1 MINKKI
7 GLFFGTFDPIH
18 NGHIEVAKY
27 IVDNCFSDEVWLII
41 TPQNPEK
48 KFIKISN
55 FDQRFKMAQIATNK
69 INKVKPSKAEQDLPI
84 PNYTIDTLEYISEEF
99 KNYEFSLVIGQD
111 NFEKFTNWKSH
122 EKIIENY
129 KILIYPRL
137 GSDKKAEIGKLKN
150 VIYLK
155 GATVDI
161 SSSEVRE
168 KIKNRN
174 LEMDYLNKDVL
185 NFIIENNLYE
195 K

>member
-18 NGHIEVAKY
+18 NGHTEVAKY

-55 FDQRFKMAQIATNK
+55 FDQRFKMTQIATNK
-69 INKVKPSKAEQDLPI
+69 INKVKPSKAEQGLPI
-84 PNYTIDTLEYISEEF
+84 PNYTIDTLEYISEKF

-150 VIYLK
+150 IIYLK

-168 KIKNRN
+168 KIKNKN

>member
-18 NGHIEVAKY
+18 NGHTEVAKY

-84 PNYTIDTLEYISEEF
+84 PNYTIDTLEYISEKF
-99 KNYEFSLVIGQD
+99 KNHEFSLVIGQD

>member
-27 IVDNCFSDEVWLII
+27 ILDNYFSDEVWLVI

-55 FDQRFKMAQIATNK
+55 FSHRYKMAQIATKK
-69 INKVKPSKAEQDLPI
+69 IDKVKASNEEQDLPI
-84 PNYTIDTLEYISEEF
+84 PNFTIDTLDHISEKY
-99 KNYEFSLVIGQD
+99 KNYEYSLIIGQD
-111 NFEKFTNWKSH
+111 NFEKFNSWKSH

-137 GSDKKAEIGKLKN
+137 GSDKKTKIKKLKN
-150 VIYLK
+150 IIHLK
-155 GATVDI
+155 GAAVDI

-168 KIKNRN
+168 KIKNKYHVKN
-174 LEMDYLNKDVL
+174 YLNKDVL

>member
-84 PNYTIDTLEYISEEF
+84 PNYTIDTLEYISEKF
-99 KNYEFSLVIGQD
+99 KNHEFSLVIGQD
-111 NFEKFTNWKSH
+111 NFEKFTNWKSY

-150 VIYLK
+150 IIYLK

-168 KIKNRN
+168 KIKNKN

>member
-27 IVDNCFSDEVWLII
+27 IVDNYFSDEVWLII

-55 FDQRFKMAQIATNK
+55 FEHRYKMAQIATNK
-69 INKVKPSKAEQDLPI
+69 IDKVKPSNEEQDLPI
-84 PNYTIDTLEYISEEF
+84 PNYTIDTLDHISEKY
-99 KNYEFSLVIGQD
+99 KNYEFSLIIGQD
-111 NFEKFTNWKSH
+111 NFEKFSSWKSH
-122 EKIIENY
+122 ETIIENY

-137 GSDKKAEIGKLKN
+137 GSGKKPEIGKLKN
-150 VIYLK
+150 IIHLE

-168 KIKNRN
+168 KIKNKSLVKN
-174 LEMDYLNKDVL
+174 YLNEDVL
-185 NFIIENNLYE
+185 NFIIE

>member
-84 PNYTIDTLEYISEEF
+84 PNYTIDTLEYISEKF

>member
-18 NGHIEVAKY
+18 NGHMEVAKY
-27 IVDNCFSDEVWLII
+27 IVDNYFSDEVWLII

-48 KFIKISN
+48 EFIKISN
-55 FDQRFKMAQIATNK
+55 FEYRYEMAQIATNK
-69 INKVKPSKAEQDLPI
+69 IDKVKPSNAEQDLPI
-84 PNYTIDTLEYISEEF
+84 PNYTINTLAHISEKY

-111 NFEKFTNWKSH
+111 NFEKFNSWKSH
-122 EKIIENY
+122 ERIIENY
-129 KILIYPRL
+129 KIFIYPRL
-137 GSDKKAEIGKLKN
+137 GSDKKTEIGKLKN
-150 VIYLK
+150 IIHLK

-161 SSSEVRE
+161 SSTEVRE
-168 KIKNRN
+168 KIKNKSLVQN
-174 LEMDYLNKDVL
+174 YLNEDVL

>member
-55 FDQRFKMAQIATNK
+55 FDQRFKMTQIATNK

-84 PNYTIDTLEYISEEF
+84 PNYTIDTLEYISEKF

-150 VIYLK
+150 IIYLK

>member
-18 NGHIEVAKY
+18 NGHIKVAKH
-27 IVDNCFSDEVWLII
+27 IVDNDFSDEVWLVI

-55 FDQRFKMAQIATNK
+55 FDHRYKMVQIATSK
-69 INKVKPSKAEQDLPI
+69 IDNISPSKAEQDLPT
-84 PNYTIDTLEYISEEF
+84 PNYTIDTLNHISGKY
-99 KNYEFSLVIGQD
+99 KNYEFSLIIGQD
-111 NFEKFTNWKSH
+111 NFERFNSWKSH
-122 EKIIENY
+122 ERIIENY
-129 KILIYPRL
+129 KILIYPRI
-137 GSDKKAEIGKLKN
+137 GSDKKAEIRKLKN
-150 VIYLK
+150 IIHLE
-155 GATVDI
+155 GATVDV

-168 KIKNRN
+168 KIKNKSL
-174 LEMDYLNKDVL
+174 LENYLNEDVL

>member
-55 FDQRFKMAQIATNK
+55 FDQRFKMTQIATNK
-69 INKVKPSKAEQDLPI
+69 INKVKPSKAEQGLPI
-84 PNYTIDTLEYISEEF
+84 PNYTIDTLEYISEKF
-99 KNYEFSLVIGQD
+99 KNHEFSLVIGQD

-168 KIKNRN
+168 KIKNKN

>member
-55 FDQRFKMAQIATNK
+55 FDQRFKMTQIATNK

-84 PNYTIDTLEYISEEF
+84 PNYTIDTLEYISEKF

-150 VIYLK
+150 IIYLK

-168 KIKNRN
+168 KIKNKN

>member
-84 PNYTIDTLEYISEEF
+84 PNYTIDTLEYISEKF

-150 VIYLK
+150 IIYLK

>member
-55 FDQRFKMAQIATNK
+55 FDQRFKMTQIATNK

-84 PNYTIDTLEYISEEF
+84 PNYTIDTLEYISEKF
-99 KNYEFSLVIGQD
+99 KNHEFSLVIGQD

-150 VIYLK
+150 IIYLK

-168 KIKNRN
+168 KIKNKN

>member
-69 INKVKPSKAEQDLPI
+69 IDKVKPSKAEQDLPI
-84 PNYTIDTLEYISEEF
+84 PNYTIDTLEYISEKF
-99 KNYEFSLVIGQD
+99 KNHEFSLVIGQD
-111 NFEKFTNWKSH
+111 NFEKFTNWKSY

-168 KIKNRN
+168 KIKNKN

>member
-55 FDQRFKMAQIATNK
+55 FDQRFKMTQIATNK
-69 INKVKPSKAEQDLPI
+69 INKVKPSKAEQGLPI
-84 PNYTIDTLEYISEEF
+84 PNYTIDTLEYISEKF

-150 VIYLK
+150 IIYLK

-168 KIKNRN
+168 KIKNKN

>member
-27 IVDNCFSDEVWLII
+27 ILDNYFSDEVWLVI

-55 FDQRFKMAQIATNK
+55 FSHRYKMAQIATKK
-69 INKVKPSKAEQDLPI
+69 IDNVKPSKAEQNLPI
-84 PNYTIDTLEYISEEF
+84 PNYTIDTLDYISEKY
-99 KNYEFSLVIGQD
+99 KNYEFSLIIGQD
-111 NFEKFTNWKSH
+111 NFEKFNSWKSH
-122 EKIIENY
+122 ETIIENY

-137 GSDKKAEIGKLKN
+137 GSGKKPEIEKLKN
-150 VIYLK
+150 IIHLE
-155 GATVDI
+155 GATVDV

-168 KIKNRN
+168 KIKNKSLVKN
-174 LEMDYLNKDVL
+174 YLNEDVL

>member
-27 IVDNCFSDEVWLII
+27 IVDNYFSDEVWLII

-55 FDQRFKMAQIATNK
+55 FEHRFKMAQIATNT
-69 INKVKPSKAEQDLPI
+69 IDKVIPSKTEQELPI
-84 PNYTIDTLEYISEEF
+84 PNYTIDTLEHISEKF
-99 KNYEFSLVIGQD
+99 KNYEFSLIIGQD
-111 NFEKFTNWKSH
+111 NFEKFNSWKSH

-137 GSDKKAEIGKLKN
+137 GSDKKTEIKKLKN
-150 VIYLK
+150 IIHLK
-155 GATVDI
+155 GAAVDI
-161 SSSEVRE
+161 SSSKVRE
-168 KIKNRN
+168 KIKNKYHVKN
-174 LEMDYLNKDVL
+174 FLNKDVL

-195 K
+195 N

>member
-55 FDQRFKMAQIATNK
+55 FDQRFKMTQIATNK

-84 PNYTIDTLEYISEEF
+84 PNYTIDTLEYISEKF

>member
-69 INKVKPSKAEQDLPI
+69 IDKVKPSKAEQDLPI
-84 PNYTIDTLEYISEEF
+84 PNYTIDTLEYISEKF
-99 KNYEFSLVIGQD
+99 KNHEFSLVIGQD
-111 NFEKFTNWKSH
+111 NFEKFTNWKSY

>member
-27 IVDNCFSDEVWLII
+27 ILDNYFSDEVWLVI

-55 FDQRFKMAQIATNK
+55 FSLRYKMAQIATNK
-69 INKVKPSKAEQDLPI
+69 IDKVKPSNEEQDLPI
-84 PNYTIDTLEYISEEF
+84 PNYTIETLDYISEKY
-99 KNYEFSLVIGQD
+99 KNYEFSLIIGQD
-111 NFEKFTNWKSH
+111 NFEKFNSWKSH
-122 EKIIENY
+122 ETIIENY

-137 GSDKKAEIGKLKN
+137 GSGKKPEIGKLKN
-150 VIYLK
+150 IIHLE
-155 GATVDI
+155 GATVDV

-168 KIKNRN
+168 KIKNKILVKN
-174 LEMDYLNKDVL
+174 YLNEDVL
-185 NFIIENNLYE
+185 NFIIENNLY
-195 K
+195 

>member
-27 IVDNCFSDEVWLII
+27 IIDNYFSDEVWLII

-55 FDQRFKMAQIATNK
+55 FEHRYKMAQIATNK
-69 INKVKPSKAEQDLPI
+69 IDKVKPSNEEQDLPI
-84 PNYTIDTLEYISEEF
+84 PNYTIDTLDHISEKY
-99 KNYEFSLVIGQD
+99 KNYEFSLIIGQD
-111 NFEKFTNWKSH
+111 NFEKFNSWKSH
-122 EKIIENY
+122 ETIIENY

-137 GSDKKAEIGKLKN
+137 GSGKKIEIGKLKN
-150 VIYLK
+150 IIHLE

-168 KIKNRN
+168 KIKNKSLVKN
-174 LEMDYLNKDVL
+174 YLNEDVL

>member
-1 MINKKI
+1 MINKKV

-18 NGHIEVAKY
+18 NGHTEVAQY
-27 IVDNCFSDEVWLII
+27 IVDNFFSDEVWLII

-48 KFIKISN
+48 KFIEISN

-69 INKVKPSKAEQDLPI
+69 IDKVKPSKAEQDLPI
-84 PNYTIDTLEYISEEF
+84 PNYTIDTLEHISEKF
-99 KNYEFSLVIGQD
+99 KNYEFSLIIGQD
-111 NFEKFTNWKSH
+111 NFEKFNSWKSH
-122 EKIIENY
+122 EKIIKNY

-137 GSDKKAEIGKLKN
+137 GNDKKSEIETFEN
-150 VIYLK
+150 IIHLK

-168 KIKNRN
+168 KIKNKKLGKN
-174 LEMDYLNKDVL
+174 YLNEDVL

>member
-69 INKVKPSKAEQDLPI
+69 IDKVKPSKAEQDLPI
-84 PNYTIDTLEYISEEF
+84 PNYTIDTLEYISEKF

-111 NFEKFTNWKSH
+111 NFEKFTNWKSY

-168 KIKNRN
+168 KIKNKN

>member
-27 IVDNCFSDEVWLII
+27 IVDNYFSDEVWLVI

-48 KFIKISN
+48 KSIKISN
-55 FDQRFKMAQIATNK
+55 FDHRYKMAQIATNK
-69 INKVKPSKAEQDLPI
+69 IDKVKPSNEEQDLAI
-84 PNYTIDTLEYISEEF
+84 PNYTIDTLDHISEKY
-99 KNYEFSLVIGQD
+99 KNCEFSLVIGQD
-111 NFEKFTNWKSH
+111 NFEKFNSWKGH
-122 EKIIENY
+122 ERIIENY

-137 GSDKKAEIGKLKN
+137 GSDKKPEIGKLKN
-150 VIYLK
+150 IIHLE
-155 GATVDI
+155 GATVDV
-161 SSSEVRE
+161 SSSVVRE
-168 KIKNRN
+168 KIKNKSLVKN
-174 LEMDYLNKDVL
+174 YLNEDVL

>member
-18 NGHIEVAKY
+18 NGHIEVAQY
-27 IVDNCFSDEVWLII
+27 IIKNCFLNEVWLII

-55 FDQRFKMAQIATNK
+55 FEHRFKMAQIATNT
-69 INKVKPSKAEQDLPI
+69 IDKVIPSKTEQELPI
-84 PNYTIDTLEYISEEF
+84 PNYTIDTLEHISEKF
-99 KNYEFSLVIGQD
+99 KNYEFSLIIGQD
-111 NFEKFTNWKSH
+111 NFEKFNSWKSH
-122 EKIIENY
+122 EKIIKNY
-129 KILIYPRL
+129 KILIYPRT
-137 GSDKKAEIGKLKN
+137 GSDKKNEIGKLKN
-150 VIYLK
+150 IIHLE
-155 GATVDI
+155 GATINI

-168 KIKNRN
+168 KIKNKN
-174 LEMDYLNKDVL
+174 LGKNYLNEDVL

>member
-55 FDQRFKMAQIATNK
+55 FDQRFKMTQIATNK
-69 INKVKPSKAEQDLPI
+69 INKVKPSKAEQGLPI
-84 PNYTIDTLEYISEEF
+84 PNYTIDTLEYISEKF

>member
-27 IVDNCFSDEVWLII
+27 ILDNYFSDEVWLVI

-48 KFIKISN
+48 KFVKISN
-55 FDQRFKMAQIATNK
+55 FSHRYKMAQIATKK
-69 INKVKPSKAEQDLPI
+69 IDNVKPSKAEQNLPI
-84 PNYTIDTLEYISEEF
+84 PNYTIDTLDHISKKF
-99 KNYEFSLVIGQD
+99 KSFEFSLIIGQD
-111 NFEKFTNWKSH
+111 NFEKFNSWKSH

-137 GSDKKAEIGKLKN
+137 GSNKKTEIKKLKN
-150 VIYLK
+150 IIHLR

-168 KIKNRN
+168 KIKNKYHVKN
-174 LEMDYLNKDVL
+174 YLNKDVL
-185 NFIIENNLYE
+185 NFITENNLYE

>member
-27 IVDNCFSDEVWLII
+27 IIDNYFSDEVWLII

-48 KFIKISN
+48 NLSKYQILSIGI
-55 FDQRFKMAQIATNK
+55 KMAQIATNK
-69 INKVKPSKAEQDLPI
+69 IDKVKPSNEEQDLPI
-84 PNYTIDTLEYISEEF
+84 PNYTIDTLDYISEKY
-99 KNYEFSLVIGQD
+99 KNYEFSLIIGQD
-111 NFEKFTNWKSH
+111 NFEKFNNWKSH
-122 EKIIENY
+122 ETIIENY

-137 GSDKKAEIGKLKN
+137 GSGKKPEIGKLKN
-150 VIYLK
+150 IIHLE
-155 GATVDI
+155 GATVDV

-168 KIKNRN
+168 KIKNKSLVKN
-174 LEMDYLNKDVL
+174 YLNENVL

>member
-18 NGHIEVAKY
+18 NGHIEVAQY

-48 KFIKISN
+48 KYIKISN
-55 FDQRFKMAQIATNK
+55 FDDRFKMAEIATNR
-69 INKVKPSKAEQDLPI
+69 IDKVKPSKVEQNLPI
-84 PNYTIDTLEYISEEF
+84 PNYSIDTLKHISEKF

-111 NFEKFTNWKSH
+111 NFEKLNSWKSH

-150 VIYLK
+150 IIHLK

-161 SSSEVRE
+161 SSSQVRE
-168 KIKNRN
+168 KIKNKN
-174 LEMDYLNKDVL
+174 LGKNYLNKDVL

>member
-1 MINKKI
+1 MINKKV

-18 NGHIEVAKY
+18 NGHTEVAQY
-27 IVDNCFSDEVWLII
+27 IVDNFFSDEVWLII

-69 INKVKPSKAEQDLPI
+69 IDKVKPSKAEQDLPI
-84 PNYTIDTLEYISEEF
+84 PNYTIDTLEHISEKF
-99 KNYEFSLVIGQD
+99 KNYEFSLIIGQD
-111 NFEKFTNWKSH
+111 NFEKFNSWKSY
-122 EKIIENY
+122 EKIIKNY

-137 GSDKKAEIGKLKN
+137 GNDKKSEIETFEN
-150 VIYLK
+150 IIHLK

-168 KIKNRN
+168 KIKNKKLGKN
-174 LEMDYLNKDVL
+174 YLNEDVL